1 MQEYPDKTILN
12 SETDASLYGFYASLA
27 AGGFLLA
34 YAIYYVTIV
43 NVTSD
48 YAYLTLGIVTGAT
61 AISCIIFHE
70 WLSLSLIHIS
80 EPTRPY

>member
-1 MQEYPDKTILN
+1 MYEYPDKTILN
-12 SETDASLYGFYASLA
+12 SETDTSLYGFYASLG

-43 NVTSD
+43 KVTSD

-70 WLSLSLIHIS
+70 WLNR
-80 EPTRPY
+80 TKGQ